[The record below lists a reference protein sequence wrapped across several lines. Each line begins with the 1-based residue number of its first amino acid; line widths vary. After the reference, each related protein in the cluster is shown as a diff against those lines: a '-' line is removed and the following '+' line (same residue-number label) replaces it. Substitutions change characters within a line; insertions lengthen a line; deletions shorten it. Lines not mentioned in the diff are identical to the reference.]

1 MTHPVN
7 QLDNLA
13 IVQLEMHLWTGKV
26 KLDDPDIKLG
36 VGGKIPPKE
45 LAELGRKYVIDRAH
59 LRPFG
64 RLKTSARRLCLNHGM
79 PFMNGFAVPM
89 SAIDAIQRGLDD
101 IAAETHRLKVNFVHQ
116 YDDFVGEWVNKN
128 PDYAHAI
135 RAGALP
141 KAVVEKRISFD
152 YQVFKIDPVN
162 HSEAQ
167 KLNIKASGLS
177 EELIDEIVVEANDF
191 FHNNMKGSESCKG
204 STRKTLQRLRDKVDG
219 LSFLDSRFSSIV
231 QLLTTTIQR
240 YPAGGKS
247 AEGEQYFRIL
257 SAVLILSSRSK
268 IHEYATG
275 SVDVDT
281 LASTMQAGLDVI
293 TSVPQHTHDAGQDE
307 SDDNAKSLDL
317 TLPDDDELD
326 QLFGSG
332 RVANSGSSY
341 F

>member
-89 SAIDAIQRGLDD
+89 ACIDIIQRGLDE
-101 IAAETHRLKVNFVHQ
+101 IADETHHLKVNFVDQ
-116 YDDFVGEWVNKN
+116 YDDFVDEWVNKN
-128 PDYAHAI
+128 PEYAHAI

-141 KAVVEKRISFD
+141 KAVVENRISFD

-162 HSEAQ
+162 PAEAK
-167 KLNIKASGLS
+167 KLNSKASGLA
-177 EELIDEIVVEANDF
+177 EELINEIVAEANDF
-191 FHNNMKGSESCKG
+191 FHNNLKGREVCKG
-204 STRKTLQRLRDKVDG
+204 STRMTLRRLRDKVDG
-219 LSFLDSRFSSIV
+219 LSFLDSRFSSV
-231 QLLTTTIQR
+231 VKLLTTTIQR
-240 YPAGGKS
+240 YPTGGKS
-247 AEGEQYFRIL
+247 VEGEQYFRIL

-268 IHEYATG
+268 IHDYAVG

-281 LASTMQAGLDVI
+281 LASTMQAGLGAS
-293 TSVPQHTHDAGQDE
+293 TLVPQTKQDAGKAV
-307 SDDNAKSLDL
+307 SDDDAESLDL

-326 QLFGSG
+326 QLFGG
-332 RVANSGSSY
+332 GLAANSGSSY